1 VVQPVAAVTIPNDS
15 GVGDDN
21 GTMMS
26 EATAEGGA
34 RRLVLPHACGPI
46 TRLIARTVA
55 EGFGCRTSEE
65 LV

>member
-1 VVQPVAAVTIPNDS
+1 MQPVAAVTIAD
-15 GVGDDN
+15 GGDDDDD
-21 GTMMS
+21 TKRMS
-26 EATAEGGA
+26 EATAEAGA

-55 EGFGCRTSEE
+55 EGLGCRTSDD